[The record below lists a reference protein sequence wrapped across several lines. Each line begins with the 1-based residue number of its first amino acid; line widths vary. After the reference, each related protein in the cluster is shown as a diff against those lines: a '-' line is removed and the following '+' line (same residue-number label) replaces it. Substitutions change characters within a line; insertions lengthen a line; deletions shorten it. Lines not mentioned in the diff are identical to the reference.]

1 MHSISR
7 PPMQALLDMQKL
19 LAEELQHRVRNNLQ
33 MVSGMLA
40 SYARATPDYVR
51 QQGTDAISLRVVTLA
66 QIYDS
71 LLGVGLSHTI
81 DLSSY
86 LRDLCAS
93 LPGLRDERASRL
105 ASITTRVL

>member
-1 MHSISR
+1 
-7 PPMQALLDMQKL
+7 MQALLDMQKL

-51 QQGTDAISLRVVTLA
+51 QQGTDAISLRVMTLA

-93 LPGLRDERASRL
+93 LPNSETSAPVD
-105 ASITTRVL
+105 

>member
-1 MHSISR
+1 M
-7 PPMQALLDMQKL
+7 
-19 LAEELQHRVRNNLQ
+19 
-33 MVSGMLA
+33 
-40 SYARATPDYVR
+40 R
-51 QQGTDAISLRVVTLA
+51 QQGTDAISLRVMTLA

-93 LPGLRDERASRL
+93 LP
-105 ASITTRVL
+105 